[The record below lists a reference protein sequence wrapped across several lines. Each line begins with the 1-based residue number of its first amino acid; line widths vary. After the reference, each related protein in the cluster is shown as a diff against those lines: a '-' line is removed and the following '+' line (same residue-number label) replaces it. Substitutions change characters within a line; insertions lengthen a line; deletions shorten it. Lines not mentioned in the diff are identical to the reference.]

1 MLSQYYYTLRS
12 RLDGQY
18 LVARLKSPDQENP
31 LAYLLVFKE
40 DYDALSYLNTHA
52 ADFSD
57 RFGVESVSNS
67 QLKGMIQRWGFKG
80 LGMVQDPLEPRVD
93 FVTLQW
99 VWAVVS
105 HSWRQKTY
113 NKRGSTKHT
122 NLK

>member
-80 LGMVQDPLEPRVD
+80 LGMVQDPLEPRMD

-99 VWAVVS
+99 VLAVVS
-105 HSWRQKTY
+105 HSWRQK
-113 NKRGSTKHT
+113 
-122 NLK
+122 NLQ